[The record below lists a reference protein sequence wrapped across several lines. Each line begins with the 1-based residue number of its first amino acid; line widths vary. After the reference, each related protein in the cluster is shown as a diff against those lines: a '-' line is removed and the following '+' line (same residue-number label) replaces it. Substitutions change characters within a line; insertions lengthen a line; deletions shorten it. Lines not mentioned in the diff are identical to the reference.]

1 MAAPEPGREHV
12 TARNIGV
19 GCVTT
24 FAGFFSGGM
33 VGVFVAKMAGSVQ
46 SCRPPEGLPACNWYV
61 YAGIGAVLGAVTL
74 PVLALRRLSQPRLDE

>member
-1 MAAPEPGREHV
+1 MPLPQAERENV
-12 TARNIGV
+12 AARNIGV

-46 SCRPPEGLPACNWYV
+46 GCRPAEGLPACNWYV

-74 PVLALRRLSQPRLDE
+74 PVLALKRLSQPRRDE